1 MHTKDALS
9 WVHAK
14 DPGGAEADA
23 ADVVSRDTGALL
35 CAMEPVSA
43 ELTIGMS
50 VSDSGG
56 GIAPSEAWPA
66 PKLINTLLATLVR
79 ACYGQSSLP
88 YLRHAYAY
96 L

>member
-14 DPGGAEADA
+14 DTGGTEADA

-35 CAMEPVSA
+35 YALEPVSA

-56 GIAPSEAWPA
+56 GIEPSEVWPA
-66 PKLINTLLATLVR
+66 TKLINTLLVTLVR
-79 ACYGQSSLP
+79 AC
-88 YLRHAYAY
+88 
-96 L
+96 